1 MNQTQHAAEVCASP
15 TVRRSRNAVSLSLLA
30 GLCVAGAALAGGPP
44 PPSVYPSAAHVG
56 GGSTVVIFGT
66 DIGTDI
72 ANTTVSIGGV
82 PATIVANAQHDI
94 EVTVPPRARSGAVNV
109 VVNKLGGPIL
119 VSDAFLYRHD
129 HQAGRD
135 FAHTSNPNGPWQIG
149 WAASR
154 TSAFN
159 LITQPPVR
167 SGGGTGCLHVWLR
180 NGNDV
185 PAVGR
190 NRNSTPCSGE
200 STWVWPAGAI
210 GGHPANDGSNAVIRF
225 VAPATTAYHVYG
237 DFTGSDPQPTTSD
250 GAVLHNGTEV
260 FSANVGYNVPQA
272 FDLHLDLNAGDT
284 LDFTIGHGGNGYAYD
299 QTAMQIHIVGDLLH
313 DDGFE

>member
-1 MNQTQHAAEVCASP
+1 MPDTNPSATPDPRP
-15 TVRRSRNAVSLSLLA
+15 TLRCRLVSAPLLVLTSLCGGSAV
-30 GLCVAGAALAGGPP
+30 LAGGPP

-167 SGGGTGCLHVWLR
+167 SGGGAGCLHVWLR

-190 NRNSTPCSGE
+190 NRNNATCYE
-200 STWVWPAGAI
+200 STWIWPAGAI
-210 GGHPANDGSNAVIRF
+210 GGHPSNDGSNAVVRF
-225 VAPATTAYHVYG
+225 VVPATTAYHVYG

-250 GAVLHNGTEV
+250 GAVLRNGSEV